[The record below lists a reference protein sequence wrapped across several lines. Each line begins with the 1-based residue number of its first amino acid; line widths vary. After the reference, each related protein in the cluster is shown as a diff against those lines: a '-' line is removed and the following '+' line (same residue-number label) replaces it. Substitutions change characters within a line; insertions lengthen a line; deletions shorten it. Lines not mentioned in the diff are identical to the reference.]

1 MLEDNL
7 QINGLING
15 IHLADFV
22 SNTIFK
28 DSAATIFI
36 NDIIFG
42 KLELLFT
49 IHMDF

>member
-7 QINGLING
+7 QVNGLINE
-15 IHLADFV
+15 IHLEDFV

-28 DSAATIFI
+28 DSAAPIFI

-42 KLELLFT
+42 KPELLFT
-49 IHMDF
+49 IYMDF